1 MPQLN
6 RWFDIPNL
14 CTPFLA
20 INLSNPKPES
30 RETNDK
36 LFPKKQTGHWPLT
49 KAALDHGI
57 EGQTIV
63 LFYSAK
69 GTSSIYVGT
78 CASKR
83 ETGQTKDG
91 KPRYTLAVARPWK
104 GEGNTNVSFSK
115 FFDGFRK
122 SSNPTVV
129 WAEVK
134 GYTPP
139 EGEEI
144 DWGASDDGGGDQGS
158 EGRYDVPVMSSQRVG
173 HDLFVQRVVNYW
185 GRRCALTNLEAPRLV
200 QACHIVPWSEAT
212 PDVRTSAHNGLMLCA
227 HLHALLDSHLLG
239 FDTDGHLLL
248 SHRIDEDVRALV
260 LAGGKVRLRKPP
272 SVLQIGF
279 LRLQRE
285 AATEAGHKL
294 VRV

>member
-20 INLSNPKPES
+20 INLSNRKPES

-36 LFPKKQTGHWPLT
+36 FFPKKQTGHWPLA
-49 KAALDHGI
+49 KAILDHGI

-63 LFYSAK
+63 LFNSDK
-69 GTSSIYVGT
+69 GMSSIYVGT
-78 CASKR
+78 CVSKR

-91 KPRYTLAVARPWK
+91 KPRYTLTVARPWQ
-104 GEGNTNVSFSK
+104 GEGDTSVSFSK
-115 FFDGFRK
+115 FFEGFSM

-129 WAEVK
+129 WADVK
-134 GYTPP
+134 GYTSPQ
-139 EGEEI
+139 GEEV
-144 DWGASDDGGGDQGS
+144 DRGGSDNEGGYQGGDGG
-158 EGRYDVPVMSSQRVG
+158 YDVPGMSSQRVG
-173 HDLFVQRVVNYW
+173 HDVFVQRVVDLW
-185 GRRCALTNLEAPRLV
+185 GKQCALTNLQAPRLV
-200 QACHIVPWSEAT
+200 EACHIVPWSEAT
-212 PDVRTSAHNGLMLCA
+212 PEERTNAHNGLMLCA

-248 SHRIDEDVRALV
+248 AHGMDAGVRALV
-260 LAGGKVRLRKPP
+260 MTGGRVRLRSAP
-272 SVLQIGF
+272 SVRQAEF
-279 LRLQRE
+279 LRRHRE
-285 AATEAGHKL
+285 AARKAGHRL